1 MRKIKYS
8 KDVVSFLIELSD
20 KQIDYAEEERQMIIH
35 FSKDGEP
42 VLLEILGAKDFILNL
57 LSSVV
62 NEKEVA
68 IP

>member
-1 MRKIKYS
+1 MGKIKYS
-8 KDVVSFLIELSD
+8 KDVDAFLIDLSD
-20 KQIDYAEEERQMIIH
+20 KQIDYAKEEGQTIIH
-35 FSKDGEP
+35 VSKDGEP
-42 VLLEILGAKDFILNL
+42 ALLEILDAKDFILNL

>member
-8 KDVVSFLIELSD
+8 KDADALLIELSD
-20 KQIDYAEEERQMIIH
+20 KQIDYAEEGQMFIH

-42 VLLEILGAKDFILNL
+42 VLLEIFYAKDFILNL
-57 LSSVV
+57 FSSVV